1 MGLKFFVLL
10 LVGSGFNAHWI
21 CAMPQKLLLASL
33 GQTVGM
39 TFFAEFVAAMTQFS
53 SQFNEW
59 NHESQ
64 QHESIFLLIFIC
76 TMHNTSRQMLF
87 LLESYYS
94 KHTSPLRFFFFDF

>member
-39 TFFAEFVAAMTQFS
+39 TFL
-53 SQFNEW
+53 
-59 NHESQ
+59 
-64 QHESIFLLIFIC
+64 LLIYGG
-76 TMHNTSRQMLF
+76 TEKAALH
-87 LLESYYS
+87 YA
-94 KHTSPLRFFFFDF
+94 

>member
-39 TFFAEFVAAMTQFS
+39 TFFL
-53 SQFNEW
+53 
-59 NHESQ
+59 
-64 QHESIFLLIFIC
+64 LLIYGG
-76 TMHNTSRQMLF
+76 TEKAALH
-87 LLESYYS
+87 YA
-94 KHTSPLRFFFFDF
+94 